1 MLIEGAATGQPVAGV
16 TDGLRESGILV
27 GDGESR
33 ALWIGGTDAAA
44 TPRQDTVRFDGCPN
58 SCVSAAGPQWP
69 TARLNALQPT
79 QSALV
84 IGGDGSQLVDEV
96 RWNGA
101 DVEIGPL
108 LQLDIPRAGAGGI
121 VLESGAFIVAGG
133 DDGVSIR
140 EDFEFCV
147 PASLEPL

>member
-1 MLIEGAATGQPVAGV
+1 MRV
-16 TDGLRESGILV
+16 DGLADASSPPATRLDPSG
-27 GDGESR
+27 
-33 ALWIGGTDAAA
+33 T
-44 TPRQDTVRFDGCPN
+44 
-58 SCVSAAGPQWP
+58 
-69 TARLNALQPT
+69 TARRNALQPAE
-79 QSALV
+79 SELV

-101 DVEIGPL
+101 DVEIQQL
-108 LQLDIPRAGAGGI
+108 LQLDVPRAGAGGI